1 MTFSSLRQE
10 IAAAAARMIAEDG
23 LDYSSAKRKAV
34 KLLVGQGPMP
44 RGDLLPDNDEIES
57 GVREYQALFMGD
69 TQPVRLALLR
79 QAALSVMEYLERF
92 QPYLVGPVWNGTA
105 GEHSD
110 IALQCF
116 ADSSK
121 EIEIFLINN
130 GIKYEVGERPDFRG
144 RGKVETLYFMWQGE
158 GVMLSIYDAHALR
171 GALKPGPDRRPER
184 GNARAVARLLA
195 DVANDIHGEH
205 A

>member
-1 MTFSSLRQE
+1 MSFSFLRQE

-23 LDYSSAKRKAV
+23 LDYSTAKRKAV
-34 KLLVGQGPMP
+34 KLLVGQRPMP
-44 RGDLLPDNDEIES
+44 RGDILPDNDEIETE
-57 GVREYQALFMGD
+57 VREYQALFMGD
-69 TQPVRLALLR
+69 SQPARLAKLR
-79 QAALSVMEYLERF
+79 RVALSVMQRFERF

-105 GEHSD
+105 GDHSD

-130 GIKYEVGERPDFRG
+130 GIQYEVGERPDFRG
-144 RGKVETLYFMWQGE
+144 RGKVETLYFMSEGE

-171 GALKPGPDRRPER
+171 GALRPNADGRPER
-184 GNARAVARLLA
+184 GNLRAVARLL
-195 DVANDIHGEH
+195 DEESPGDDE
-205 A
+205 

>member
-23 LDYSSAKRKAV
+23 LDYSTAKRKAV
-34 KLLVGQGPMP
+34 KQLVGQGSLP
-44 RGDLLPDNDEIES
+44 RGDVLPDNDEIENE
-57 GVREYQALFMGD
+57 VREYQALFMGD
-69 TQPVRLALLR
+69 TQPARLVQLR
-79 QAALSVMEYLERF
+79 RVALSVMSLLDAF

-121 EIEIFLINN
+121 EVEIFLINQ

-144 RGKVETLYFMWQGE
+144 RGKMVEALYFIWRSE
-158 GVMLSIYDAHALR
+158 GVILSIYDRNALR
-171 GALKPGPDRRPER
+171 GALKPGADGRAER
-184 GNARAVARLLA
+184 GGARAVERLLE
-195 DVANDIHGEH
+195 GEP

>member
-1 MTFSSLRQE
+1 MPFSSLRQE

-23 LDYSSAKRKAV
+23 LDYSTAKRKAV
-34 KLLVGQGPMP
+34 KQLVGAGSLP
-44 RGDLLPDNDEIES
+44 RGDVLPDNDEIES
-57 GVREYQALFMGD
+57 EVREYQALFMGD
-69 TQPVRLALLR
+69 TQPARLARLR
-79 QAALSVMEYLERF
+79 RVALSVMDLLERF

-121 EIEIFLINN
+121 EVEIFLLNH

-144 RGKVETLYFMWQGE
+144 RGKVEALYFLWQEE
-158 GVMLSIYDAHALR
+158 GVMLSIYDGLALR
-171 GALKPGPDRRPER
+171 GALKPGPDGRAER
-184 GNARAVARLLA
+184 GDARAVARLLD
-195 DVANDIHGEH
+195 DVEGRVQGET